1 MESPQR
7 ELNVVIAAGG
17 TGGHLFPAQALALE
31 MLQKHPHVR
40 ITFVGAGLKTNAYF
54 KNDLF
59 PFLDIKS
66 GSPIKKHPI
75 KVIKALLSISKGLL
89 RCMKFYKRTQPDLIV
104 GFGSYHTFPALLAGK
119 LKRIPIMIFESNALP
134 GRVNR
139 YCSKWAKVSAIQ
151 FSRASEYL
159 KGKSICV
166 QMPLL
171 KQHEE
176 ISRAKARDYFG
187 LDREKFTFLIFGGSQ
202 GAQAINRF
210 FCGAIEFLLAQG
222 LDFQVIH
229 ILGSNDRLDKLRAI
243 YEKYEIPAA
252 VKAFEE
258 NMDFAWTAADLNISR
273 AGAATLAELIEFT
286 VPSILI
292 PYPYGSENHQGKNA
306 AYIADEIQGGVA
318 LDEKDLSGRILAQTI
333 NDLLAQEKLP
343 LMKKALIQFKK
354 QESKRDL
361 CSLVLEN
368 I

>member
-1 MESPQR
+1 MESR
-7 ELNVVIAAGG
+7 KKELNVIIAAGG

-31 MLQKHPHVR
+31 MLQKHPNVR

-59 PFLDIKS
+59 PYIDIKS
-66 GSPIKKHPI
+66 GTPVKKHPI
-75 KVIKALLSISKGLL
+75 KVMKALLSISKGLF
-89 RCMKFYKRTQPDLIV
+89 RCMKFYKKSQPDLIV

-119 LKRIPIMIFESNALP
+119 IKKVPIMIFESNALP
-134 GRVNR
+134 GKVNR
-139 YCSKWAKVSAIQ
+139 FCSKWARVSAIQ
-151 FSRASEYL
+151 FSHASDYL
-159 KGKSICV
+159 SGKSICV

-171 KQHEE
+171 KQEE
-176 ISRAKARDYFG
+176 NLTKKRARDYYK
-187 LDREKFTFLIFGGSQ
+187 LDGEKLTFLIFGGSQ

-210 FCGAIEFLLAQG
+210 FCEALEHLLAAG

-229 ILGSNDRLDKLRAI
+229 IVGNEERAEKLRVV
-243 YEKYEIPAA
+243 YEKYQIPAC

-258 NMDFAWTAADLNISR
+258 KMDFAWKAADLSISR

-292 PYPYGSENHQGKNA
+292 PYPFGTENHQGKNA
-306 AYIADEIQGGVA
+306 AYIADEIHGGIA
-318 LDEKDLSGRILAQTI
+318 LEEKGLDARTLATTI
-333 NDLLAQEKLP
+333 IDLLSEDKLP
-343 LMKKALIQFKK
+343 LMKKALYQFKEDEK
-354 QESKRDL
+354 KKDL